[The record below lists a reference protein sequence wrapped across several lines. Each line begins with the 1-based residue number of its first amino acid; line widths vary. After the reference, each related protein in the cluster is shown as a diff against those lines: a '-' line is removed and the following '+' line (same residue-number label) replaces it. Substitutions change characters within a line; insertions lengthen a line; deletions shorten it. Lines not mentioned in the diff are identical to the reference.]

1 MQRLVSR
8 LRRGLRQ
15 EGPERDV
22 EAASQQQQ
30 QQQQPRHGEQVWGGD
45 QDLYS
50 KAHKLALKV
59 RVGARGFHHTLTVV
73 RVYGPGGH
81 REDA

>member
-8 LRRGLRQ
+8 LRCGLPQ
-15 EGPERDV
+15 EAEEHDV
-22 EAASQQQQ
+22 EAAPQQQQ
-30 QQQQPRHGEQVWGGD
+30 QQWQQPRHGEQVWDGD

-59 RVGARGFHHTLTVV
+59 RTDS
-73 RVYGPGGH
+73 RV
-81 REDA
+81 